1 MKKIRKIV
9 AMTIAFA
16 MLFSC
21 IAITPTESVSAATDA
36 ATWQNTAIVSPAQG
50 KLIGAGYIDVKWN
63 NSLENVKQYKV
74 YVDGALKKTVAPSGE
89 TMTCEFYTT
98 AVKAHTAQIV
108 AELNNGSSVKTGVR
122 TFYVTK
128 KGICVNTRDMGA
140 ALDPAALNI
149 GWYYSWGYKSFKDL
163 AYKNTKFYD
172 TEFVPMLYGDDIVD
186 ISERCAY
193 ANSKGYK
200 YILSYNEPDLS
211 NEANVQPSTMVYR
224 WRDTIANKGSMRV
237 GSPAISTATPIV
249 ESTEWWDPFWNG
261 LSASDRSNMSF
272 IAVHKYYENYNAHTA
287 YEFLMLIDET
297 YQKYKKP
304 MWITEFALWNADKNN
319 AKSVKNAQEF
329 LKIVCKG
336 LNERSYV
343 ERYSWFCPNYRET
356 SASASSLWD
365 YPTGTLTT
373 IGKMYAQIGNPAGYN
388 AKTYGVASGTT
399 ANTSI
404 EGCIAKQKTTIY
416 GATGKKKAFKY
427 SLKSV
432 KRATGYQIQYGTKK
446 SMKGAKKKTV
456 KKVSGKIKIKFT
468 KAQKKKIKKKPKKY
482 KTIKYYVRARAYKTI
497 NGKKMY
503 YSWSSKLTSKV
514 KTK

>member
-9 AMTIAFA
+9 AMTVAFA

-21 IAITPTESVSAATDA
+21 MAITPAKSVSAAMDA
-36 ATWQNTAIVSPAQG
+36 ATWQNTAIMSPGQG

-89 TMTCEFYTT
+89 IMACEFYTT
-98 AVKAHTAQIV
+98 AVKEHTAQVV
-108 AELNNGSSVKTGVR
+108 AELNNGSSVKTAVR

-128 KGICVNTRDMGA
+128 KGICVNTRDMGE
-140 ALDPAALNI
+140 ALDPADLNI
-149 GWYYSWGYKSFKDL
+149 GWYYNWGYKSFKDL
-163 AYKNTKFYD
+163 AYKNKKFYD
-172 TEFVPMLYGDDIVD
+172 TEFVPMLYGDSIVD
-186 ISERCAY
+186 ISERCTY
-193 ANSKGYK
+193 ANKKGYK

-211 NEANVQPSTMVYR
+211 NEANVQPTTMVYR
-224 WRDTIANKGSMRV
+224 WRDTVANKGSMRV

-249 ESTEWWDPFWNG
+249 ESTEWWEPFWNG
-261 LSASDRSNMSF
+261 LSASDKSNMSF
-272 IAVHKYYENYNAHTA
+272 IAVHKYYENYNAQTA
-287 YEFLMLIDET
+287 YEFLMLLDET

-319 AKSVKNAQEF
+319 AKSAQNAQEF

-399 ANTSI
+399 ANTSV
-404 EGCIAKQKTTIY
+404 EGCIAKQKTTLY

-432 KRATGYQIQYGTKK
+432 KRAAGYQIQYGTKK
-446 SMKGAKKKTV
+446 NMKGAKKKTV
-456 KKVSGKIKIKFT
+456 KKVSGKINIKFT

-482 KTIKYYVRARAYKTI
+482 KKIKYYVRARAYKII